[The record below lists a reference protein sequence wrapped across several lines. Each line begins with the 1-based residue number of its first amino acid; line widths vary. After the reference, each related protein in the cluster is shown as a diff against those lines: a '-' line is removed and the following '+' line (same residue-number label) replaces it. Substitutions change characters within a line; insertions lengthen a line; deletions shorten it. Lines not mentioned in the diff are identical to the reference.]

1 MTDTP
6 NLDHL
11 RGETLRRMERGER
24 NVKLALLAAAVV
36 EALLMAGFLLLA
48 DFSNRL
54 HLLLLIATVA
64 LYAILGLGMIALGAN
79 SNRNTRLV
87 LKAIELLERRP

>member
-1 MTDTP
+1 MSDTP
-6 NLDHL
+6 DLDRL

-24 NVKLALLAAAVV
+24 KVKLALLAAAIV
-36 EALLMAGFLLLA
+36 EALLMASFLLLA

-54 HLLLLIATVA
+54 HLLLLIVTVA
-64 LYAILGLGMIALGAN
+64 LYSILGLGMIALGAN

-87 LKAIELLERRP
+87 LKAIELLERR

>member
-1 MTDTP
+1 MTDNP
-6 NLDHL
+6 SLDRL
-11 RGETLRRMERGER
+11 RGETLSRMERGER
-24 NVKLALLAAAVV
+24 NVKLALLAAGVV
-36 EALLMAGFLLLA
+36 EALLLGGFLLLA

-64 LYAILGLGMIALGAN
+64 LYSILGLGLMALGAH